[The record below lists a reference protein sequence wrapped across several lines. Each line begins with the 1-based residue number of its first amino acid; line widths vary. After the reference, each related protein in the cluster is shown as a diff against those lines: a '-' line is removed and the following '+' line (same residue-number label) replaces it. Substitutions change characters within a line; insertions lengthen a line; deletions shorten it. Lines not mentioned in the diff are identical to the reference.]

1 MTAAACAVGILGR
14 ISQSWT
20 ENWDLLDERVA
31 TGMQPT
37 ITLRFTSFE
46 FLLYAN
52 IVYLLVTLSLYQY
65 MKQRK
70 EGLNDKLLKRII
82 FYYNAICVGL
92 AGYVVYAMVNYKVTV
107 DAGSFVCNTS
117 AKPNTPETQYIA
129 FVFWIFYAQKF
140 WEFMD
145 TWFFLLRRSFRQVT
159 FLHIFHH
166 SSITFVVGSILRF
179 DYSGDM
185 FLPIFLNACVHVLM
199 YSHYLVT
206 AMGIKS
212 WWRQYLTTLQLLQFC
227 AISMQSGLAW
237 SRGPSCGSPDWS
249 KVGMMCYMGSML
261 WLFARFFY
269 HRYIKNDDR
278 IGLEGVITT
287 KAFDPQYAS
296 FHGTVELNESGCAQI
311 VLPES
316 AKSVMKRT
324 PSKVNVMYLLTPVGA
339 RMPDLFVSR
348 EVFTKNTDATAEGIQ
363 EANSSASFAVAGG
376 AANKKVCWQF
386 TCEHVSKKVTSNN
399 RPQLPCCKSAQ

>member
-1 MTAAACAVGILGR
+1 MNWNMLEKR
-14 ISQSWT
+14 I
-20 ENWDLLDERVA
+20 A
-31 TGMQPT
+31 TGEQPE

-46 FLLYAN
+46 FLLKAN
-52 IVYLLVTLSLYQY
+52 LVYLLVTFCLYKY

-70 EGLNDKLLKRII
+70 TGLNDSILKRII

-92 AGYVVYAMVNYKVTV
+92 AGYVVYAIINYKVFI
-107 DAGSFVCNTS
+107 DAGSYVCNIS
-117 AKPNTPETQYIA
+117 AKPNTSETQYIA

-166 SSITFVVGSILRF
+166 SSITFVVGSILPF

-227 AISMQSGLAW
+227 AITLQSGLAW
-237 SRGPSCGSPDWS
+237 RVGPSCGSPDWS
-249 KVGMMCYMGSML
+249 KFAMMMYMGSML
-261 WLFARFFY
+261 WLFVRFFY
-269 HRYIKNDDR
+269 HRYIKNDSR
-278 IGLEGVITT
+278 VGLAGVITT

-296 FHGTVELNESGCAQI
+296 FYGTTELNEFGTAQI
-311 VLPES
+311 ALPES
-316 AKSVMKRT
+316 AKSIMTRS
-324 PSKVNVMYLLTPVGA
+324 PSKVNVMYLLTPIGA
-339 RMPDLFVSR
+339 RMPDLYVSR
-348 EVFTKNTDATAEGIQ
+348 EIFEGAENASNEGKDI
-363 EANSSASFAVAGG
+363 SASFEVSGG
-376 AANKKVCWQF
+376 VANKKVCWQF
-386 TCEHVSKKVTSNN
+386 TCEHTSKAKKVV
-399 RPQLPCCKSAQ
+399 PEKKPPLPCCNKEQ